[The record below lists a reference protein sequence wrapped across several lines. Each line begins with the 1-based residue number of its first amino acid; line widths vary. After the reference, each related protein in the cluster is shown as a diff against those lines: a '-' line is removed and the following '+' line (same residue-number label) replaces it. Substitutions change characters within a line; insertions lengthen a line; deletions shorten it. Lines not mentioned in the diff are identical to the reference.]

1 MLTEYIQAAMRKA
14 RYEFLQND
22 ERYYGEISGFE
33 GVYASNKNL
42 EDCREE
48 LRQVLEDWLL
58 LSIHKNLPVP
68 VIDNISLEVKD
79 VA

>member
-1 MLTEYIQAAMRKA
+1 MITEYIQAAMHQA
-14 RYEFLQND
+14 HYEFLPND
-22 ERYYGEISGFE
+22 KIYYGEIAGFD
-33 GVYASNKNL
+33 GVYASNENL

-48 LRQVLEDWLL
+48 LRQTLEDWLL

-68 VIDNISLEVKD
+68 VIENISLEVKD